1 MRDDLEMKKQYF
13 RDSVYLKYENYKNK
27 DIEMNIKLRK
37 KNNKMNILSKVAVAL
52 LVGTLGIGAYAGA
65 SGKLDLEKMG
75 LDRKSVV

>member
-37 KNNKMNILSKVAVAL
+37 KNNKMVSINPKKSQK
-52 LVGTLGIGAYAGA
+52 
-65 SGKLDLEKMG
+65 KE
-75 LDRKSVV
+75 RKCWAIC